1 MTKHTSSSL
10 VPARSNLKGLAFLAI
25 LTLPFV
31 LAIQGCRVGPK
42 YSPPTVAL
50 APFHNA
56 PSLES
61 GANAPAAPALE
72 TWWKGFNDPDLDRIV
87 DRALHQNLDLAA
99 AVTRVSQARAMAR
112 EMGALSKP
120 QASLSAQDTALHQ
133 SLESPFGRIGPVV
146 PGYDRNQNYY
156 DLGIAATWEIDL
168 FGQLKN
174 GAIAS
179 SNEAEAAAATQS
191 GTRVSIIADAADAYF
206 QVRGDQQRIAY
217 ALTQIDKDEH
227 LLSLV
232 RQRFDA
238 GVATDREVAQAEA
251 LLQQAKASLPLLRID
266 RETQLNRLD
275 VLMGAQPGTY
285 AKELSETKP
294 IPEIPAVSG
303 YDNPVDFLRRRP
315 DIVAAERRVAA
326 SNARIG
332 VALAG
337 YYPSISLSSM
347 LGTEAIAP
355 GHLFQGVA
363 FQPQSLVGLR
373 WRIFDFGR
381 VNAEV
386 KQARGAN
393 AEALTAYRQTVLHAA
408 EDVENSF
415 ITLSEFQN
423 RQDETNREIA
433 SLQRVRDRSQEA
445 YLAGTIPLTDVLDA
459 DRQLLSAQDELAQ
472 MRAAV
477 AQAAVGSFRALGGGW
492 TA

>member
-1 MTKHTSSSL
+1 MKSRFSL
-10 VPARSNLKGLAFLAI
+10 PIALRWTRHEIAYLAI
-25 LTLPFV
+25 FTLPLA
-31 LAIQGCRVGPK
+31 LAIGGCRVGPK

-50 APFHNA
+50 APFHNP
-56 PSLES
+56 PSLGS
-61 GANAPAAPALE
+61 GANAPAPPSLE
-72 TWWKGFNDPDLDRIV
+72 TWWLGFRDPDLNRIV

-99 AVTRVSQARAMAR
+99 AVTRVTQARAISR
-112 EMGALSKP
+112 EMGALNKP
-120 QASLSAQDTALHQ
+120 QANLSVQDTALHQ
-133 SLESPFGRIGPVV
+133 SLESPFGKLGSPT

-179 SNEAEAAAATQS
+179 SDEAEAANAAQA
-191 GTRVSIIADAADAYF
+191 GTRISIIADAADAYL

-217 ALTQIDKDEH
+217 TIEQIDKDEH
-227 LLSLV
+227 LVTLV

-266 RETQLNRLD
+266 RETELNRLD

-285 AKELSETKP
+285 AKELSEPKP
-294 IPEIPAVSG
+294 IPEIPAIEG

-337 YYPSISLSSM
+337 YYPSISLSAL
-347 LGTEAIAP
+347 LGAEAVAP
-355 GHLFQGVA
+355 GHLFQDVA

-381 VNAEV
+381 VSAEV

-393 AEALTAYRQTVLHAA
+393 AEALNAYRQTVLHAA

-415 ITLSEFQN
+415 VTLSEFET
-423 RQDETNREIA
+423 RQQEIIREVDA
-433 SLQRVRDRSQEA
+433 LTRVRDRSQEA
-445 YLAGTIPLTDVLDA
+445 YLAGAIPLTDVLDA
-459 DRQLLSAQDELAQ
+459 DRQLLLAQDELAQ

-477 AQAAVGSFRALGGGW
+477 AQSAVGSFRALGGGW
-492 TA
+492 AS